1 MLTKKQMLRDRV
13 LHDGKLDARFLNLVF
28 MGKVADAT
36 ADEQALAQ
44 TLRRDGLT
52 GLKERLGLPPEYPV
66 LPLVIDAPG
75 LVRANN
81 RPQRAAR
88 RYKNGMSK

>member
-1 MLTKKQMLRDRV
+1 METKRV

-28 MGKVADAT
+28 MGQVADAT

-44 TLRRDGLT
+44 ALRRDGLS
-52 GLKERLGLPPEYPV
+52 GLKVRLGLPSDYPV

-75 LVRANN
+75 VGRVNN
-81 RPQRAAR
+81 RSRRGAR
-88 RYKNGMSK
+88 KSRNGGK

>member
-1 MLTKKQMLRDRV
+1 METKRV

-28 MGKVADAT
+28 MGQVADASQE
-36 ADEQALAQ
+36 EQALAQ
-44 TLRRDGLT
+44 ALRRDGLT

-75 LVRANN
+75 VGRVNGHS
-81 RPQRAAR
+81 RRAAR
-88 RYKNGMSK
+88 RYKNGE

>member
-1 MLTKKQMLRDRV
+1 METTKRI

-28 MGKVADAT
+28 MGQVADAT
-36 ADEQALAQ
+36 AEEQELARV
-44 TLRRDGLT
+44 LRRDGLT

-75 LVRANN
+75 VGRVG
-81 RPQRAAR
+81 RSRRAAR
-88 RYKNGMSK
+88 RYKNGG